1 MTKRSIPGYKNE
13 DGQYVPI
20 PLPISAVGRVGRT
33 VEESPN
39 PDVSL
44 DEIGKRII
52 IAMDRATRQLLTSI
66 SSGDVSRE
74 VIGALK
80 DCQSMYKDLRKDEK
94 EILEGMS
101 DEDIEKALSK

>member
-13 DGQYVPI
+13 DGQYVSI
-20 PLPISAVGRVGRT
+20 PLPQAPMQVA
-33 VEESPN
+33 ESPN

-66 SSGDVSRE
+66 SNGDVSRE

-94 EILEGMS
+94 EILESMS
-101 DEDIEKALSK
+101 DEDIAKALSR